1 MMSSSDTK
9 ATPAL
14 KAVQGLLLNDF
25 QIISQAESCVVPL
38 AISFVLNTLQLQ
50 SSFPAAS
57 LPLGVLK
64 SALKSKQKKQGRTCP
79 IC

>member
-1 MMSSSDTK
+1 MSSSDTK

-38 AISFVLNTLQLQ
+38 AISFVLNTL
-50 SSFPAAS
+50 
-57 LPLGVLK
+57 
-64 SALKSKQKKQGRTCP
+64 
-79 IC
+79 